1 MSSALFWPIL
11 CLLAGLTLLV
21 VEVFIP
27 SGGLIGFLA
36 VGFLGVGVWKAFAI
50 SATAGLLALLGLVL
64 MLPVVFSIAIYL
76 MPRTPLG
83 RWMFLR
89 PPAPDEVEPERP
101 AGSRLDHL
109 IGQFGRAITPLRPSG
124 VVDFD
129 GRRLDGLAEEGLI
142 PSGTLVR
149 AVHIRGGS
157 LVVRTAKVQT
167 LDDLNNDSVSPQATP

>member
-11 CLLAGLTLLV
+11 CLLAGLALLI

-27 SGGLIGFLA
+27 SGGMIGFLA
-36 VGFLGVGVWKAFAI
+36 VGLLGVGVWNAFAF
-50 SATAGLLALLGLVL
+50 STTAGLLAVLALLLL
-64 MLPVVFSIAIYL
+64 LPVVFAVAVYL

-89 PPAPDEVEPERP
+89 PPEPDEVEPERP

-109 IGQFGRAITPLRPSG
+109 VGQFGRTITPLRPSG

-142 PSGTLVR
+142 PPGTLVR
-149 AVHIRGGS
+149 AIHVRGGS
-157 LVVRTAKVQT
+157 LVVRPATVQT
-167 LDDLNNDSVSPQATP
+167 LDDLDSLSPRTTP

>member
-1 MSSALFWPIL
+1 MSAALFWPIL
-11 CLLAGLTLLV
+11 CLLAGLALLI

-36 VGFLGVGVWKAFAI
+36 VGLLGVGVWQAFGV
-50 SATAGLLALLGLVL
+50 STTAGLLAILALILL
-64 MLPVVFSIAIYL
+64 LPVVFAVAVYL

-89 PPAPDEVEPERP
+89 PPAPDDVEPERT
-101 AGSRLDHL
+101 AGTRLDHL

-142 PSGTLVR
+142 APGTLVR
-149 AVHIRGGS
+149 AVHVRGGS
-157 LVVRTAKVQT
+157 LVVRPAAVQT
-167 LDDLNNDSVSPQATP
+167 LDDLDSLAPRINP

>member
-11 CLLAGLTLLV
+11 CLLIGLTLLI
-21 VEVFIP
+21 VEVFVP
-27 SGGLIGFLA
+27 SGGMIGVLA
-36 VGFLGVGVWKAFAI
+36 IGFLGVGVWNAFAI
-50 SATAGLLALLGLVL
+50 SNLAGLLAILSLLLLLPLVFAL
-64 MLPVVFSIAIYL
+64 AVYL

-89 PPAPDEVEPERP
+89 PPAPDEVEPDRP

-142 PSGTLVR
+142 PPGTLVR
-149 AVHIRGGS
+149 AVHVRGGS
-157 LVVRTAKVQT
+157 LVVRPATVQT
-167 LDDLNNDSVSPQATP
+167 LDDLDDSTAPQATP